1 MEGWKDWLNRDKDVE
16 EIPREKVS
24 SISDIATGA
33 ELSEDATMV
42 LRQLKDILEEWQQAE
57 YESDEQRWQAYAED
71 IQRLVGE
78 HEGTPAEEEI
88 RSISDIWTGENS
100 EEEPEDADDFTP
112 SHWPKM

>member
-1 MEGWKDWLNRDKDVE
+1 MKLLLEGWKDWLNRDKDVE

-24 SISDIATGA
+24 SIS
-33 ELSEDATMV
+33 EDATMV
-42 LRQLKDILEEWQQAE
+42 LRQLKDILEEWEQAE

-100 EEEPEDADDFTP
+100 E
-112 SHWPKM
+112 